1 MHGKVRLVK
10 FVVEK
15 VGRDVIG
22 VFLSPMVLVLLLL
35 YGGSHESYVSK
46 LVVVSRFGL
55 EEVMVFA
62 MVFGIVFCV
71 VYDHGCDEEMKMVT
85 KLMGEDV
92 VRSVYFLGVFF
103 EVFEVSYIFIVE
115 CII

>member
-1 MHGKVRLVK
+1 M
-10 FVVEK
+10 
-15 VGRDVIG
+15 

-46 LVVVSRFGL
+46 LVVVSRFGS

-62 MVFGIVFCV
+62 IVFGIVFCV
-71 VYDHGCDEEMKMVT
+71 VYDHGCDEEMKMLT

-92 VRSVYFLGVFF
+92 VSYVIFLGMLLFIYR
-103 EVFEVSYIFIVE
+103 SYIVICVIVDIFVE
-115 CII
+115 VCEYFC